1 MINFENVTKSFL
13 NSIKALEDVSFTI
26 EPGEFVI
33 ITGPSGAGKTT
44 IGRLLIREFLPTS
57 GNITVG
63 DYDINTI
70 SIKEVPGL
78 RRQIGFAFQDFKLLP
93 EKTISENIALVL
105 EIMDKESKE
114 IIDRVK
120 ELLDLTGIRDKA
132 HLFPHQL
139 SGGEL
144 QRATIAR
151 ALSADPAVLF
161 ADEPTGN
168 LDQETAAKIINLLEE
183 INKLGTTV
191 VMSTHNNNH
200 IDKKKHRVIKL
211 KKGKI
216 VEDSGTKKKP
226 KNSEPTHTK
235 TDQNSEEKEE
245 KEKSEEKKDK
255 KEKDE

>member
-1 MINFENVTKSFL
+1 MINFKNVTKSFFKDK
-13 NSIKALEDVSFTI
+13 KALDDISFSI
-26 EPGEFVI
+26 DPGEFVI
-33 ITGPSGAGKTT
+33 VTGPSGAGKTT
-44 IGRLLIREFLPTS
+44 IGRLLIREFLPST
-57 GNITVG
+57 GQITVG
-63 DYDINTI
+63 DYDVNTLI
-70 SIKEVPGL
+70 PKEIPGL

-114 IIDRVK
+114 IIERVK

-168 LDQETAAKIINLLEE
+168 LDQETADQIINLLEE

-191 VMSTHNNNH
+191 IMCTHNNNH

-211 KKGKI
+211 KKGKLTD
-216 VEDSGTKKKP
+216 DSGTKKKP
-226 KNSEPTHTK
+226 PTSK
-235 TDQNSEEKEE
+235 SKEG
-245 KEKSEEKKDK
+245 KKDRK
-255 KEKDE
+255 EKEKDE